1 MWQRGGVESVD
12 RRTYRALFS
21 VPGFRRLCAASL
33 FARTGASM
41 QALILVLFVLHRFG
55 SPQLA
60 GVTVFLSI
68 VPGLLLSP
76 LAGALLDRHRRMLL
90 INADYAIAALSLG
103 AIAALNAS
111 GHLPVGLLLGI
122 VAVSSLTNPLS
133 NSGTRSLFPIM
144 VPRPLWERANAVD
157 SGGYVV
163 ASIAG
168 PAVAGLLV
176 GVAGVQVALLAT
188 AALYLGGVAALLA
201 MTEPA
206 LERATTASL
215 GGDAVAGLCYFF
227 RNRELRALAL
237 VTSTSN
243 ISFGILTLGMPVWLL
258 SHLHTGD
265 GSVGLMYAV
274 EGITGL
280 CAGLVAGRLSS
291 EGREARYV
299 VAGCVLT
306 ALAMLAMLGGVAIG
320 GGILVVALAMAL
332 FGLGNG
338 PYDVGMFSL
347 RQRATAPVWMGRAFA
362 ISMSLNFIGMP
373 IGSAIGGPVVAR
385 SLPIAFAIAVLVNV
399 VAAAAAVFMLRPRTS
414 NQMGGTGGT
423 HAGPTSEVRR
433 RSETAGLGR

>member
-1 MWQRGGVESVD
+1 MGSTNQQ
-12 RRTYRALFS
+12 TYRALFA

-33 FARTGASM
+33 LTRTGASM

-60 GVTVFLSI
+60 GVTVFLSV

-76 LAGALLDRHRRMLL
+76 LAGALLDRYRRMLL
-90 INADYAIAALSLG
+90 INADYAIAALSLV
-103 AIAALNAS
+103 AIGALNAS

-144 VPRPLWERANAVD
+144 VPSPLWERANAVD

-176 GVAGVQVALLAT
+176 GVAAVEVALLAN
-188 AALYLGGVAALLA
+188 AALYLAGASVLLA
-201 MTEPA
+201 MREPE
-206 LERATTASL
+206 LERATTTSL
-215 GGDAVAGLCYFF
+215 RRDALAGLGYFF
-227 RNRELRALAL
+227 RNRELRGLAL
-237 VTSTSN
+237 VTSISN
-243 ISFGILTLGMPVWLL
+243 ISFGILSVGMPVWLL

-265 GSVGLMYAV
+265 GSVGVMYAV
-274 EGITGL
+274 TGVTGL

-291 EGREARYV
+291 EGREARFV

-306 ALAMLAMLGGVAIG
+306 ALSMLAMLGGVAIG

-338 PYDVGMFSL
+338 PFDIGMFSL

-362 ISMSLNFIGMP
+362 ISMSLNFLGMP
-373 IGSAIGGPVVAR
+373 IGSALGGQIVAR
-385 SLPIAFAIAVLVNV
+385 SVPAAFAVAVLVNV
-399 VAAAAAVFMLRPRTS
+399 LATAVAVLMLRPGVRGPDGVAAALGTIAVRQPDS
-414 NQMGGTGGT
+414 
-423 HAGPTSEVRR
+423 
-433 RSETAGLGR
+433 